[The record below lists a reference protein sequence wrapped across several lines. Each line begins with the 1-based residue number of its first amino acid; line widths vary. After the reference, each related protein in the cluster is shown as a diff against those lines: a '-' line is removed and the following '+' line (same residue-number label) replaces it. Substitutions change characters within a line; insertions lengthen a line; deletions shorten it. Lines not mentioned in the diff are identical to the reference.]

1 MALRSP
7 IWAMHDERNGAVVVA
22 AAVAG
27 RIGADAVDAAAV
39 DEHIAAAGAAVVADA
54 VAERIGADAVDAA
67 AAAVDEHIAAA
78 GAAVVADAVAE
89 RIADCWE
96 NKIFYR
102 CFPYLVVSHVLQSPL
117 SCSLCLQHPISS
129 SPLHLFT
136 SSPLHSLHLFTSSP
150 LHSLPLFTSSFS
162 PFSSPP
168 AWRNSGALQSFK

>member
-7 IWAMHDERNGAVVVA
+7 IWAMHDERNGAAVVA
-22 AAVAG
+22 AAVA
-27 RIGADAVDAAAV
+27 
-39 DEHIAAAGAAVVADA
+39 
-54 VAERIGADAVDAA
+54 ERIAADAVDAA

-136 SSPLHSLHLFTSSP
+136 SSFSSPLHSLHLFTSSP
-150 LHSLPLFTSSFS
+150 LHSFPLFTSSFS
-162 PFSSPP
+162 PFSSPLRLFILSP
-168 AWRNSGALQSFK
+168 LFTCSPLLP

>member
-7 IWAMHDERNGAVVVA
+7 IWAMHDERNGAAVVA
-22 AAVAG
+22 AAVA
-27 RIGADAVDAAAV
+27 
-39 DEHIAAAGAAVVADA
+39 
-54 VAERIGADAVDAA
+54 ERIAADAVDAA

-150 LHSLPLFTSSFS
+150 LHFLPLFTSSFS
-162 PFSSPP
+162 PFSSPLYLFILSP
-168 AWRNSGALQSFK
+168 LFTSSPLLP